1 MGKAFWILVFVLGL
15 SLSLSIADPQ
25 GRGKGSAK
33 GKSTEQKKDQTTDEA
48 QDGKAMHAFGKEQE
62 RIIRN
67 WFSDQSN
74 LDGLPPGL
82 AKRQELPPGLQ
93 RQLHKNGTLPPGLQ
107 KHLQPLPEDL
117 VGVLPR
123 LPKGVRRGII
133 GADLVLIAESSN
145 TVLDIITGIL

>member
-15 SLSLSIADPQ
+15 SRSLSIADPQ

-93 RQLHKNGTLPPGLQ
+93 RQLHKNGTLPP
-107 KHLQPLPEDL
+107 
-117 VGVLPR
+117 R
-123 LPKGVRRGII
+123 TPKTSSATAGRSGGCAAQASQRSKTRDHRG
-133 GADLVLIAESSN
+133 
-145 TVLDIITGIL
+145 